1 LKTFYAIGDVDGGL
15 GKLRELLSRITSH
28 AREREGEKLGIFLGD
43 YIDRGPDSRGV
54 V

>member
-1 LKTFYAIGDVDGGL
+1 MKTFYAIGDVHGEL

-43 YIDRGPDSRGV
+43 YILCQYKST
-54 V
+54 